1 MVQSRFSCSLLMGWE
16 SSWGSGLG
24 LGIPSSQIFTLRIVI
39 VILLLVTVVAVI
51 VGVVDREENAK
62 HPQPLNPTA

>member
-1 MVQSRFSCSLLMGWE
+1 M
-16 SSWGSGLG
+16 GLG
-24 LGIPSSQIFTLRIVI
+24 LGISSSQIFTLRIVV

-62 HPQPLNPTA
+62 RPQPLNPTARSLTAAPETLMHEE